1 MAIALTVLALVLILP
16 WEENYGGSQDD
27 DTGKNEENK
36 VSSKNEDGAKE
47 ESFSSLVRATLSYM
61 FSHKVVL
68 CLGLSQALFEGAVY
82 TFGELL
88 KF

>member
-1 MAIALTVLALVLILP
+1 MTVLALLLILP
-16 WEENYGGSQDD
+16 WEENYGGSQED
-27 DTGKNEENK
+27 E
-36 VSSKNEDGAKE
+36 SSTSNRVGDGAKKEGGQE

-82 TFGELL
+82 TFGEYNSRS
-88 KF
+88 